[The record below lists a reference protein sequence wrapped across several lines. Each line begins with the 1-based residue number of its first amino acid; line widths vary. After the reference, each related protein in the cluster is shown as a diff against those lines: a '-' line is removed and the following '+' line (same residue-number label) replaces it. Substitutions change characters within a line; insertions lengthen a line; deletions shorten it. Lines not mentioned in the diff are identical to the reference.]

1 MAFSMNLRDLA
12 SPQYA
17 AVTGR
22 KRKVPYTSYLTAM
35 GPSVRAA
42 AQQETAD
49 TLREKELLQNSTQ
62 FDTAQ
67 KQSQQQFD
75 ASQALERTQLGIS
88 EEQAQ
93 KSAEIQGV
101 HTAITATALA
111 NQAGLI
117 NLKDVAAPVVSTV
130 KDAASTI
137 GTPLKDAATAAYQK
151 IFPSAPPETPALPVT
166 DSVTPLSQTT
176 PMTTAEATA
185 LENTSL
191 AQTAAAKEAAN
202 EVAAASS
209 SYSPATAEY
218 ASTAAAAEAPVAPA
232 ATGGPTAGGA
242 AGVLAIIYAAD
253 ALRKKYGN
261 TNVPMEERSNK
272 EKNFSTPVVSSTP
285 IAWLSDQLPDDSKF
299 AKSTTA
305 SRNLEEGIAGRP
317 LDKAFEGDIVGSVS
331 ELWKGVKEAPGQ
343 LWDAAKN
350 FATSNPMADLGRK
363 YLGDTAGN
371 IMEFANPVAV
381 ISKACIIV
389 TACTF
394 SNSEEVNISREYRD
408 KFLTPV
414 QLRGYYMIA
423 EKVVPLINRFS
434 IVKRLV
440 KRFLVDNL
448 IAYGKH
454 ELQKGPPPRTAATTI
469 TRGFLALCEHVGN
482 RKPSFVRCNGE
493 IV

>member
-35 GPSVRAA
+35 GPSVRSAA
-42 AQQETAD
+42 IQEKAD
-49 TLREKELLQNSTQ
+49 ALREKELLQNSTQ

-75 ASQALERTQLGIS
+75 ASQALERTQLGTA
-88 EEQAQ
+88 EEQAG
-93 KSAEIQGV
+93 KSAKIQGIN
-101 HTAITATALA
+101 TAIAGAALA
-111 NQAGLI
+111 NQADLI
-117 NLKDVAAPVVSTV
+117 NLKDVAAPVVNTV
-130 KDAASTI
+130 KDTASAI

-151 IFPSAPPETPALPVT
+151 IFPVTQAAPVPAADSA
-166 DSVTPLSQTT
+166 LS
-176 PMTTAEATA
+176 ASYAGE
-185 LENTSL
+185 E
-191 AQTAAAKEAAN
+191 TAAALAPGTAAP
-202 EVAAASS
+202 VPAADAALSAS
-209 SYSPATAEY
+209 Y
-218 ASTAAAAEAPVAPA
+218 AGETTAAAAPA
-232 ATGGPTAGGA
+232 AAGGPTAGGA

-261 TNVPMEERSNK
+261 TNVPMEDRSNK

-285 IAWLSDQLPDDSKF
+285 NAWLSDQLPDDSKF

-305 SRNLEEGIAGRP
+305 SRKLEEGIAGRP

-331 ELWKGVKEAPGQ
+331 ELWEGLKEAPGQ

-350 FATSNPMADLGRK
+350 FATSTPTADLGRK
-363 YLGDTAGN
+363 YLGDTAGD
-371 IMEFANPVAV
+371 IMEWANPVAV
-381 ISKACIIV
+381 VSKVCIIV

-394 SNSEEVNISREYRD
+394 SDSEEVNISREYRD
-408 KFLTPV
+408 KFLTPE

-434 IVKRLV
+434 IVKWLV

-454 ELQKGPPPRTAATTI
+454 ELQKGPPPGTAATLI
-469 TRGFLALCEHVGN
+469 TCGFLALCEHVGN